1 MKKILLIIM
10 AVVLSMGGAS
20 LEAKTTSKK
29 RSSNSSHS
37 ASAAKITER
46 FDDGYPNIIGHTYS
60 KTEEGV
66 KMVLTFVNEDEAT
79 LKVSKGS
86 QSQAYT
92 TEWEYFGDGFLVVF
106 SIDGSDE
113 IVLYIGD
120 EGRNLYL
127 VDDYGDV
134 MYDYGP
140 MKLVK

>member
-20 LEAKTTSKK
+20 LEAKTKSKK
-29 RSSNSSHS
+29 GKSSSSHS

-66 KMVLTFVNEDEAT
+66 KMVVTFINDDEAT
-79 LKVSKGS
+79 MKLSRGS
-86 QSQAYT
+86 QSVNVP
-92 TEWEYFGDGFLVVF
+92 TEWEYQGDGLLILV
-106 SIDGSDE
+106 SSDGSDE
-113 IVLYIGD
+113 ILMYIAD
-120 EGRNLYL
+120 EGRKLYL
-127 VDDYGDV
+127 VDDYGEV
-134 MYDYGP
+134 MYNYGP